1 MNRHRYRFTVKQ
13 APTFRD
19 FLRDSV
25 ALLLI
30 FFGLLF
36 LHSL

>member
-1 MNRHRYRFTVKQ
+1 MNRFRFKPKQ